1 MYFHL
6 YNKMYPE
13 SEWSTRDIDWFVKI
27 GDIYIHGASNGG
39 VLPSMITKGQN
50 RQIQQAVAKMDYL
63 YADSENDIFINSDYV
78 NQRLKGQKGLLETD
92 GDNFSPY
99 NAYITSFKNMAR
111 KGFYSFDR
119 VIASTLEEDSQES
132 NQIQYVLIAC
142 PRQLRVNKLPNI
154 ENVPEIE
161 YNAKL
166 FEDCLV
172 NRKEL
177 SISLNAVNKMWR
189 LTCIERRL
197 LRKKGNDNPSFL

>member
-1 MYFHL
+1 
-6 YNKMYPE
+6 MYPE

-142 PRQLRVNKLPNI
+142 PRQLRANKLPNI

-197 LRKKGNDNPSFL
+197 LRKKGNDNPLFL

>member
-1 MYFHL
+1 
-6 YNKMYPE
+6 MYPE

-142 PRQLRVNKLPNI
+142 PRQLRANKLPNI

-166 FEDCLV
+166 FEDSLV

>member
-1 MYFHL
+1 
-6 YNKMYPE
+6 MYPE

-63 YADSENDIFINSDYV
+63 YADSENDIFVNSDYV
-78 NQRLKGQKGLLETD
+78 NQRLKGQKRLLETD

-142 PRQLRVNKLPNI
+142 PRQLRANKLPNI

>member
-1 MYFHL
+1 
-6 YNKMYPE
+6 MYPE

-154 ENVPEIE
+154 ENVPEID

-166 FEDCLV
+166 FEDYLF

-197 LRKKGNDNPSFL
+197 LRKKR

>member
-1 MYFHL
+1 
-6 YNKMYPE
+6 MYPE

-27 GDIYIHGASNGG
+27 GDIFIHGASNGG

-78 NQRLKGQKGLLETD
+78 NQRLKGKKGLLETD

-142 PRQLRVNKLPNI
+142 PRQLRANKLPNI

>member
-1 MYFHL
+1 
-6 YNKMYPE
+6 MYPE

-39 VLPSMITKGQN
+39 VLPSMIIKGQN

-78 NQRLKGQKGLLETD
+78 NQRLKGKKGLLETD

-99 NAYITSFKNMAR
+99 NAYIASFKNMAR

-142 PRQLRVNKLPNI
+142 PRQLRANKLPNI

>member
-1 MYFHL
+1 
-6 YNKMYPE
+6 MYPE
-13 SEWSTRDIDWFVKI
+13 REWSTRDIDWFVKI

-50 RQIQQAVAKMDYL
+50 RLIQQAVAKMDYL
-63 YADSENDIFINSDYV
+63 YADSENEIFINSDYV
-78 NQRLKGQKGLLETD
+78 NQRLKGQNGLLETD

-99 NAYITSFKNMAR
+99 NAYIASFKDMAR

-132 NQIQYVLIAC
+132 NQIRYVLIAC

-154 ENVPEIE
+154 ENVPEID

-166 FEDCLV
+166 FEDYLF

-197 LRKKGNDNPSFL
+197 LRKKR

>member
-1 MYFHL
+1 
-6 YNKMYPE
+6 MYPE
-13 SEWSTRDIDWFVKI
+13 SEWSTRDIDWFVKV

-142 PRQLRVNKLPNI
+142 PRQLRANKLPNI

>member
-1 MYFHL
+1 
-6 YNKMYPE
+6 MYPE

-63 YADSENDIFINSDYV
+63 YADSENDIIINSDYV

-142 PRQLRVNKLPNI
+142 PRQLRANKLPNI

>member
-1 MYFHL
+1 
-6 YNKMYPE
+6 MYPE

-78 NQRLKGQKGLLETD
+78 NQRLKGKKGLLETD

-142 PRQLRVNKLPNI
+142 PRQLRANKLPNI

-166 FEDCLV
+166 FEYCLV

>member
-1 MYFHL
+1 
-6 YNKMYPE
+6 MYPE

-142 PRQLRVNKLPNI
+142 PRQLRANKLPNI

-177 SISLNAVNKMWR
+177 SISLNAFNKMWR

>member
-1 MYFHL
+1 
-6 YNKMYPE
+6 MYPE
-13 SEWSTRDIDWFVKI
+13 SEWSIRDIDWFVKI

-142 PRQLRVNKLPNI
+142 PRQLRANKLPNI

>member
-1 MYFHL
+1 
-6 YNKMYPE
+6 MYPE
-13 SEWSTRDIDWFVKI
+13 REWSTRDIDWFVKI

-50 RQIQQAVAKMDYL
+50 RLIQQAVAKMDYL
-63 YADSENDIFINSDYV
+63 YADSENEIFINSDYV
-78 NQRLKGQKGLLETD
+78 NQRLKGQNGLLETD

-99 NAYITSFKNMAR
+99 NAYIASFKNMAR

-119 VIASTLEEDSQES
+119 VIASTLEEDSLES

-154 ENVPEIE
+154 ENVPEID
-161 YNAKL
+161 YNAKI
-166 FEDCLV
+166 FEDYLV

-197 LRKKGNDNPSFL
+197 LRKKR

>member
-1 MYFHL
+1 
-6 YNKMYPE
+6 MYPE

-78 NQRLKGQKGLLETD
+78 NQRLKGKKGLLETD

-142 PRQLRVNKLPNI
+142 PRQLRANKLPNI

>member
-1 MYFHL
+1 
-6 YNKMYPE
+6 MYPE

-50 RQIQQAVAKMDYL
+50 RQIQKAVAKMDYL

-142 PRQLRVNKLPNI
+142 PRQLRANKLPNI

>member
-39 VLPSMITKGQN
+39 VLPSMIIKGQN

-78 NQRLKGQKGLLETD
+78 NQRLKGKKGLLETD

-142 PRQLRVNKLPNI
+142 PRQLRANKLPNI

>member
-1 MYFHL
+1 
-6 YNKMYPE
+6 MYPE

-142 PRQLRVNKLPNI
+142 PRQLRANKLPNI

-166 FEDCLV
+166 FEDSLV

-177 SISLNAVNKMWR
+177 SISLNSVNKMWR

>member
-1 MYFHL
+1 
-6 YNKMYPE
+6 MYPE

-78 NQRLKGQKGLLETD
+78 NQRLKGQKGLIETD

-142 PRQLRVNKLPNI
+142 PRQLRANKLPNI

-177 SISLNAVNKMWR
+177 SISLNSVNKMWR

>member
-1 MYFHL
+1 
-6 YNKMYPE
+6 MYPE

-50 RQIQQAVAKMDYL
+50 RQIQKAVAKMDYL
-63 YADSENDIFINSDYV
+63 YEDSENEIFINSDYV

-99 NAYITSFKNMAR
+99 NAYIASFKNMAR

-154 ENVPEIE
+154 ENVPEID

-166 FEDCLV
+166 FENYLV

>member
-1 MYFHL
+1 
-6 YNKMYPE
+6 MYPE

-50 RQIQQAVAKMDYL
+50 RQIQKAVAKMDYL

-99 NAYITSFKNMAR
+99 NAYIASFKNMAR

-154 ENVPEIE
+154 ENVPEID

-166 FEDCLV
+166 FEDYLF

-197 LRKKGNDNPSFL
+197 LRKKR

>member
-1 MYFHL
+1 
-6 YNKMYPE
+6 MYPE
-13 SEWSTRDIDWFVKI
+13 NEWSTRDIDWFVKI

-142 PRQLRVNKLPNI
+142 PRQLRANKLPNI

-189 LTCIERRL
+189 LTCIARRL

>member
-1 MYFHL
+1 
-6 YNKMYPE
+6 MYPE

-142 PRQLRVNKLPNI
+142 PRQLRANKLPNI

-166 FEDCLV
+166 FEDCLI

-177 SISLNAVNKMWR
+177 SVSLNAVNKMWR

>member
-1 MYFHL
+1 
-6 YNKMYPE
+6 MYPE
-13 SEWSTRDIDWFVKI
+13 REWSTRDIDWFVKI

-50 RQIQQAVAKMDYL
+50 RLIQQAVAKMDYL
-63 YADSENDIFINSDYV
+63 YADSENEIFINSDYV
-78 NQRLKGQKGLLETD
+78 NQRLKGQNGLLETD

-99 NAYITSFKNMAR
+99 NAYIASFKNMAR

-154 ENVPEIE
+154 ENVPEID

-166 FEDCLV
+166 FEDYLV

-197 LRKKGNDNPSFL
+197 LRKKR

>member
-50 RQIQQAVAKMDYL
+50 RQIQKAVAKMDYM
-63 YADSENDIFINSDYV
+63 YEDSENEIFINSDYV
-78 NQRLKGQKGLLETD
+78 KKRLKGQKGLLETD

-99 NAYITSFKNMAR
+99 NAYIASFKNMAR

-132 NQIQYVLIAC
+132 NQIRYVLIAC
-142 PRQLRVNKLPNI
+142 PRHPSNN
-154 ENVPEIE
+154 
-161 YNAKL
+161 
-166 FEDCLV
+166 
-172 NRKEL
+172 
-177 SISLNAVNKMWR
+177 
-189 LTCIERRL
+189 RL
-197 LRKKGNDNPSFL
+197 LNLEGIPKIKYKATMINEYLTSSPKHYLSLRLLNCLWNRTCMENTLFSPDDK

>member
-1 MYFHL
+1 
-6 YNKMYPE
+6 MYPE

-92 GDNFSPY
+92 GDNFSLY

-142 PRQLRVNKLPNI
+142 PRQLRANKLPNI

>member
-1 MYFHL
+1 
-6 YNKMYPE
+6 MYPE

-119 VIASTLEEDSQES
+119 VIASTLEEDSRES

-142 PRQLRVNKLPNI
+142 PRQLRANKLPNI

>member
-1 MYFHL
+1 
-6 YNKMYPE
+6 MYPE
-13 SEWSTRDIDWFVKI
+13 REWSTRDIDWFVKI

-50 RQIQQAVAKMDYL
+50 RLIQQAVAKMDYL
-63 YADSENDIFINSDYV
+63 YADSENEIFINSDYV
-78 NQRLKGQKGLLETD
+78 NQRLKGQNGLLETD

-99 NAYITSFKNMAR
+99 NAYIASFKNMAR

-154 ENVPEIE
+154 ENVPEID

-166 FEDCLV
+166 FEDYLF

-189 LTCIERRL
+189 QTCIERRL
-197 LRKKGNDNPSFL
+197 LRKKR

>member
-1 MYFHL
+1 
-6 YNKMYPE
+6 MYPE

-63 YADSENDIFINSDYV
+63 YADSENDIFVNSDYV
-78 NQRLKGQKGLLETD
+78 NQKLKGQKRLLEPD

-99 NAYITSFKNMAR
+99 NAYIASFKDMAR

-142 PRQLRVNKLPNI
+142 PRQLRANKLPNI

>member
-1 MYFHL
+1 
-6 YNKMYPE
+6 MYPE

-63 YADSENDIFINSDYV
+63 YADSENDIFVNSDYV
-78 NQRLKGQKGLLETD
+78 NQRLKGQKRLLETD

-99 NAYITSFKNMAR
+99 NAYIASFKNMAR

-142 PRQLRVNKLPNI
+142 PRQLRANKLPNI

-197 LRKKGNDNPSFL
+197 LRKKGNDNPLFL

>member
-1 MYFHL
+1 
-6 YNKMYPE
+6 MYPE

-99 NAYITSFKNMAR
+99 NAYIASFKNMAR

-119 VIASTLEEDSQES
+119 VIASTLEEDSQKS

-142 PRQLRVNKLPNI
+142 PRQLRANKLPNI

>member
-1 MYFHL
+1 
-6 YNKMYPE
+6 MYPE

-142 PRQLRVNKLPNI
+142 PRQLRANKLPNI